1 MTLEF
6 LLVQIVQQL
15 SKSGIIIMSAKQGG
29 IMTNNKETLK
39 AIEDLQAEAE
49 QWCTMMHNR
58 HNTEYYFEDWIN
70 DDHKARLQEILED
83 HIIMLQTEFHLLEGI
98 DITIKLG

>member
-1 MTLEF
+1 
-6 LLVQIVQQL
+6 
-15 SKSGIIIMSAKQGG
+15 
-29 IMTNNKETLK
+29 MTNNKETKAPFYGGYFHLVRQLK
-39 AIEDLQAEAE
+39 EIEGFQEEAE

-83 HIIMLQTEFHLLEGI
+83 HIEMLQTGFHLLEGI